1 MYKKITKERAD
12 EITAAWDAATDV
24 QRLGMQRIQWL
35 YVSGGNDET
44 DYWEHEPPPLEKA
57 AAARIAELEA
67 ALRPFA
73 AFAEFAK
80 SDPSIDHDANTPTI
94 VAQCEYRFGS
104 LYTISIVPFDN
115 AAAVMACDEAAKR
128 LPT

>member
-67 ALRPFA
+67 SLGKINALIDSPSRFNA
-73 AFAEFAK
+73 DVQAVLD
-80 SDPSIDHDANTPTI
+80 SVIDPSDTKSET
-94 VAQCEYRFGS
+94 QS
-104 LYTISIVPFDN
+104 
-115 AAAVMACDEAAKR
+115 
-128 LPT
+128 

>member
-1 MYKKITKERAD
+1 MSKKITKERAD

-57 AAARIAELEA
+57 AAARIAELEVQLSSMREERDLAVTVAEGCRVLMERPVTEDDIQA
-67 ALRPFA
+67 AIAEARRIRPEIE
-73 AFAEFAK
+73 AE
-80 SDPSIDHDANTPTI
+80 
-94 VAQCEYRFGS
+94 
-104 LYTISIVPFDN
+104 N
-115 AAAVMACDEAAKR
+115 AIRKALES
-128 LPT
+128 

>member
-67 ALRPFA
+67 ALRDVMIGGNHCA
-73 AFAEFAK
+73 LLIGA
-80 SDPSIDHDANTPTI
+80 DHPTHTASHDDALVHYGAGDKYEAWCCWRTI
-94 VAQCEYRFGS
+94 MRARDVLER
-104 LYTISIVPFDN
+104 T
-115 AAAVMACDEAAKR
+115 
-128 LPT
+128 